1 MLGKHFVLGRHD
13 LADRGEVAG
22 TAPGCRGES
31 QLAPHQP
38 EQDTEQR
45 SGDQKPELA
54 LLAEQGERDADEQP
68 DAQSGDRARQG
79 RPAAGQILTSL
90 RVLLGAA
97 RTDHADAII
106 GPSIEL
112 ILYAGKRGAL
122 TDLAA
127 DLSWL
132 TGRDLSDFVLDAH
145 LIVPDNSGDL
155 RRMSWIN
162 QAIGVLIGR
171 GDTPEHAAREVGM
184 LATRTNEDRRVSAEH
199 LRIGL
204 GDPNTQSI

>member
-1 MLGKHFVLGRHD
+1 MEISAALAADLSTLTETLDDTDLPQSLQQLVNDAKRAVGTYLGLTITATTDGRQVNLVALEESAEAD
-13 LADRGEVAG
+13 DILA
-22 TAPGCRGES
+22 
-31 QLAPHQP
+31 
-38 EQDTEQR
+38 
-45 SGDQKPELA
+45 
-54 LLAEQGERDADEQP
+54 
-68 DAQSGDRARQG
+68 
-79 RPAAGQILTSL
+79 SL
-90 RVLLGAA
+90 RVLLCAA
-97 RTDHADAII
+97 DTDHADAIA
-106 GPSIEL
+106 GPSTEL

-132 TGRDLSDFVLDAH
+132 TGRDLGDFVLDAH
-145 LIVPDNSGDL
+145 LIVPDNSGEL

-184 LATRTNEDRRVSAEH
+184 LATRTDEDRRVSAEH

-204 GDPNTQSI
+204 GDPDTQSV